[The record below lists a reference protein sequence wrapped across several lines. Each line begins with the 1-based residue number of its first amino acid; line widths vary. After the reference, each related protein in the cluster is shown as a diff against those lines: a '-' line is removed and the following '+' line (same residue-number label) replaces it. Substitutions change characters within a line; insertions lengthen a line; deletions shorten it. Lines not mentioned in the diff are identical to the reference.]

1 MLANSKR
8 IKTDSDSF
16 WNIWNEN
23 SSNKKKNEKK
33 KKKHFPVSKFLHNPK
48 KAEEIVLGPGGGVGI
63 GCGVGLGFGLV
74 GGVGYGGWPW
84 NHLQLVIG
92 VGIGCGVG
100 VGCGYGQGI
109 GYGFSLESLESYL
122 SKQSSSDSKKR
133 VVIEIWRALSKFSS
147 NISNCCSNLYVCWII

>member
-23 SSNKKKNEKK
+23 SSNKKKSEKKK
-33 KKKHFPVSKFLHNPK
+33 KKKHFPVSKFLHNNPK

-92 VGIGCGVG
+92 VGIGCWVR
-100 VGCGYGQGI
+100 I
-109 GYGFSLESLESYL
+109 WARDWISLESLESYL

-133 VVIEIWRALSKFSS
+133 VVIEI
-147 NISNCCSNLYVCWII
+147 